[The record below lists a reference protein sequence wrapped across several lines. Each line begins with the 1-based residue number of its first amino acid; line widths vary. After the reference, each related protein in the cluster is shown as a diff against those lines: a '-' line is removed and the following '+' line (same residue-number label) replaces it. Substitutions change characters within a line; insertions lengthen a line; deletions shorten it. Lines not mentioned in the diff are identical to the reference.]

1 METTTRHRALADA
14 RRVRIVEELRDSED
28 GLDAHELGRRVGLHA
43 NTVRWHLSILA
54 DAGLVGS
61 APAVRATR
69 GRPRILYSLEPE
81 PAEQRTDEHRL
92 LATVLTGALA
102 ASDDGPVRAEE
113 AGEAWGRYLLARDP
127 LARPA
132 DDDAAIEEVVDLLD
146 QQGFEPSA
154 QECEI
159 HMARCPFHALADS
172 QPEVVC
178 AVHKGLISGAL
189 SALGS
194 DFEVEGLEVFV
205 RPDLCVAR
213 LRRSARAGARTGRP
227 RGSQPSSRAR

>member
-1 METTTRHRALADA
+1 METATRHRALADA
-14 RRVRIVEELRDSED
+14 RRVRIVEELRAADG
-28 GLDAHELGRRVGLHA
+28 GLDANELGRRVGLHP

-54 DAGLVGS
+54 DAGLVSS

-81 PAEQRTDEHRL
+81 PAEQGPDEHRL
-92 LATVLTGALA
+92 LATVLTGAVA
-102 ASDDGPVRAEE
+102 ASDDGAARAEE

-127 LARPA
+127 LARPP
-132 DDDAAIEEVVDLLD
+132 DDDAAAVEEVVELLD
-146 QQGFEPSA
+146 QQGFDPTA
-154 QECEI
+154 QESEI
-159 HMARCPFHALADS
+159 HMARCPFHALAES

-178 AVHKGLISGAL
+178 AVHKGLITGAL

-194 DFEVEGLEVFV
+194 DLEVEGLDVFV

-213 LRRSARAGARTGRP
+213 LARR
-227 RGSQPSSRAR
+227 